1 MLEILLE
8 QWKVKKGEKI
18 GVDLKIIINKVLVNI
33 FFKNYSN
40 YIDMYEQYC

>member
-18 GVDLKIIINKVLVNI
+18 SIDLKIIVNKVLVNI

-40 YIDMYEQYC
+40 YIDNC